1 MTSSD
6 SNNGSGWFGKAA
18 ARMHD
23 NFLWLLVASYLLAAV
38 APGPGLAIRGM
49 SYTRSTGDEI
59 SAPLLLLALL
69 LFCAAA
75 VVRWSQVRDLLGR
88 PGILLLSL
96 LAVWIVPGAFV
107 SLLGWL
113 LPAALGDHVSAGM
126 MVGLA
131 LVAAMPVA
139 NSSVAWTQNAHG
151 NVALGL
157 GLIVLTIVLSPLATP
172 QMLKLMGLSLSAE
185 ETRHCMTL
193 VNRFSGMFFIIWVIL
208 PSVAGLVCNRLAGPE
223 RIAKARGWLRLISAV
238 TLLTLNYAN
247 ASLAMPKLFDN
258 KDYASILL
266 SAVMALT
273 ISLLGFASAWV
284 ISRLWKLDQATWI
297 SLIFGFSMKHTGLAL
312 VLAGEVLQDEPQAIL
327 IIVQATLLQ
336 HIVAGMV
343 DRWLGSNGHEKVAE
357 VHTA

>member
-1 MTSSD
+1 MASSD
-6 SNNGSGWFGKAA
+6 SNNGSRWFGRAA
-18 ARMHD
+18 AWIHN
-23 NFLWLLVASYLLAAV
+23 NFLWLLVACYLLAAV
-38 APGPGLAIRGM
+38 APGPGLAIRRL

-75 VVRWSQVRDLLGR
+75 VVRWSQVRELLRR
-88 PGILLLSL
+88 PGILLVSL
-96 LAVWIVPGAFV
+96 LAVWIVPGVLVA
-107 SLLGWL
+107 LLGSV
-113 LPAALGDHVSAGM
+113 LPAVLGDRVSTGM

-172 QMLKLMGLSLSAE
+172 QMLQLMGLALSPE
-185 ETRHCMTL
+185 ETRHCETL
-193 VNRFSGMFFIIWVIL
+193 VHEFSGMFFIVWVIL

-223 RIAKARGWLRLISAV
+223 RIAAARGWLRLVSAL
-238 TLLTLNYAN
+238 TLLVLNYAN
-247 ASLAMPKLFDN
+247 ASLAMPKLLGSEHFG
-258 KDYASILL
+258 SILL
-266 SAVMALT
+266 SALMALS
-273 ISLLGFASAWV
+273 ISLLGFATAWV
-284 ISRLWKLDQATWI
+284 ISRIGKLDLATWI

-312 VLAGEVLQDEPQAIL
+312 VLAGEVLQDEPRVIL

-343 DRWLGSNGHEKVAE
+343 DHWLSRRDHAQP
-357 VHTA
+357 AS